1 MMTRESAIHPLRA
14 IELTN
19 GGLQKVCSFILFPL
33 CLSLL
38 QPLSCVASPPS
49 RYLAPAKKRAP
60 DPASTTVPLRVNQS
74 ALGSFTQAAVPHQ
87 SRFRENRR
95 ARVKHTACCPR
106 HQFCN
111 PLACRSRKP
120 QRSRLLNRHLME
132 SGVPRQSRALTARSS
147 VRLPTRRR
155 RPS

>member
-19 GGLQKVCSFILFPL
+19 GGLQKVFSCILFPL

-49 RYLAPAKKRAP
+49 RYFAPAKKRSR
-60 DPASTTVPLRVNQS
+60 DPASTTVPLRINQS
-74 ALGSFTQAAVPHQ
+74 ILGSFTQAAVPHQ
-87 SRFRENRR
+87 SRFRQNRR
-95 ARVKHTACCPR
+95 ARVKHTTCCPR
-106 HQFCN
+106 RQFCN

-120 QRSRLLNRHLME
+120 QWSQLLNRHLME
-132 SGVPRQSRALTARSS
+132 SGVPRQSRALTAQRR
-147 VRLPTRRR
+147 VRLSTRH
-155 RPS
+155 